1 MSKAFDDVGLRQW
14 SVKQAIQASYATE
27 DLDVV
32 GEANRI
38 YEFLTELVTFEDPPQ
53 TQTKPGLG
61 YDYWVTGRLPL
72 RYRAPKGSSPDTVAE
87 VEMKDQG
94 DWEDSPSGMTVAKLN
109 KGKFTRE

>member
-38 YEFLTELVTFEDPPQ
+38 YEFLTELVTFEGPPQ
-53 TQTKPGLG
+53 TQTKPE
-61 YDYWVTGRLPL
+61 YDYWVTGLLAL
-72 RYRAPKGSSPDTVAE
+72 RYRAPKGSSPDTIAE
-87 VEMKDQG
+87 VEVKDQG
-94 DWEDSPSGMTVAKLN
+94 DWEPSPSGMTVRKLN
-109 KGKFTRE
+109 KDWARE